1 MYSNNQIRNAVDT
14 TSKLSENSNTD
25 TTEETITKNTFG
37 YFNPDPN
44 NYSYLGRN
52 IGSSVGFALALGY
65 AFKVK
70 SGFWKGW
77 GYTIL
82 GSMALGGIG
91 YGVGMAIKKNKK
103 TETK

>member
-1 MYSNNQIRNAVDT
+1 MQNQITNAVDSTNKLAEST
-14 TSKLSENSNTD
+14 TR
-25 TTEETITKNTFG
+25 EETNTKTFG
-37 YFNPDPN
+37 YFKPDPN

-82 GSMALGGIG
+82 GSLALGGIG
-91 YGVGMAIKKNKK
+91 YGIGMAVKKNKK
-103 TETK
+103 NQTK

>member
-1 MYSNNQIRNAVDT
+1 MTNQTTNAV
-14 TSKLSENSNTD
+14 NSVNRLAESTPKT
-25 TTEETITKNTFG
+25 TTEESITKNTFG

-52 IGSSVGFALALGY
+52 IGSSLGFALALGY

-91 YGVGMAIKKNKK
+91 YGIGMAVKKNKK

>member
-1 MYSNNQIRNAVDT
+1 MYSNNQIRNAVDST
-14 TSKLSENSNTD
+14 KRLAESREDNSLQENI
-25 TTEETITKNTFG
+25 EKNTFG

-52 IGSSVGFALALGY
+52 IGSSVGFAIALGY

-82 GSMALGGIG
+82 GSMALGGLG
-91 YGVGMAIKKNKK
+91 YGLGMAIKKNKK